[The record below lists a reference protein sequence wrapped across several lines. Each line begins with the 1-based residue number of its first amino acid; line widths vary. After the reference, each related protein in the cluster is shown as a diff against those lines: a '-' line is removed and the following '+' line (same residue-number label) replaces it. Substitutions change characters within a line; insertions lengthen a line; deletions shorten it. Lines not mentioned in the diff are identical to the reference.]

1 MILHQNES
9 MKRFCCV
16 KKWGHLIALGL
27 IFLVSCKTMQK
38 PVMILDNPVDAERQD
53 ELIVL
58 SRQSIEKKLGNIPYG
73 KFVQLNAEGQPILVQ
88 YDDIDGDGNWDEMAF
103 LYSFHPFQ
111 KKSFYLQLSDSPA
124 AIKAVV
130 MAHARH
136 RRKNADI
143 SFGPDLAT
151 DSIPAGQ
158 PATDFSKQPLPPFLT
173 EGPAWENDKVGFR
186 LYFDVRNGKDIW
198 GKTTAEMVLDTVGM
212 SPTSNYHQQAEWGMD
227 VLKVGPSLGAGA
239 LALFVPDT
247 NGKDSLVR
255 LGGRNIEMVNYKKVA
270 DGPVR
275 AIINLTYHNWK
286 IAENMPP
293 LQLTET
299 ISIWG
304 GQYFYESS
312 VIIRGAPA
320 NAKLVTGMVNLH
332 DAEQQNFDTGRV
344 KGLYTWNKQSENKD
358 HLGMAIMAASS
369 VVEKFSDASG
379 VHSDIKNSYL
389 AIMNTNASSP
399 VGFRFFAGWEKS
411 SPMFKSAEG
420 FRKYLE
426 HQANLYQHPILI
438 R

>member
-1 MILHQNES
+1 
-9 MKRFCCV
+9 
-16 KKWGHLIALGL
+16 
-27 IFLVSCKTMQK
+27 MQK
-38 PVMILDNPVDAERQD
+38 PVLELENPVGTERQD

-58 SRQSIEKKLGNIPYG
+58 SRQSLAKKLGNIPSG
-73 KFVQLNAEGQPILVQ
+73 KFVQLNADGQPILIQ
-88 YDDIDGDGNWDEMAF
+88 YDDMDGDGNWDEMAF
-103 LYSFHPFQ
+103 LYSFLPSQ
-111 KKSFYLQLSDSPA
+111 KKSFQLQLSDAPA

-130 MAHARH
+130 RANARH
-136 RRKNADI
+136 RRKNADN
-143 SFGPDLAT
+143 SFGPDLAA

-198 GKTTAEMVLDTVGM
+198 GKTTADMVLDTVGM
-212 SPTSNYHQQAEWGMD
+212 SPASNYHQQAGWGMD

-239 LALFVPDT
+239 LALYVPGM

-255 LGGRNIEMVNYKKVA
+255 VGGRHIEKVSYKKVV

-304 GQYFYESS
+304 GQYFYEST

-320 NAKLVTGMVNLH
+320 DAKLVTGVVNLH
-332 DAEQQNFDTGRV
+332 HAEQQNFESGGV
-344 KGLYTWNKQSENKD
+344 KGLYTWHNQSENKD
-358 HLGMAIMAASS
+358 NLGMAILAASS

-389 AIMNTNASSP
+389 AVMNTNASSP

-420 FRKYLE
+420 FRNFLE